1 MYILIEGNAE
11 VMIGGMSVES
21 AGPGAILGEMALVS
35 NTGRSATVM
44 ARTACRVLAVN
55 AERFD
60 ALIHEKPGFARHVM
74 RVMAERLQHMNEKL
88 LQATH
93 PEKK

>member
-1 MYILIEGNAE
+1 MYILIEGNAD
-11 VMIGGMSVES
+11 VMIGGMTVEA

-44 ARTACRVLAVN
+44 ARTGCRVLAVN

-74 RVMAERLQHMNEKL
+74 RVMAERLQNMNQKL
-88 LQATH
+88 LEALRAA
-93 PEKK
+93 K